1 MSEEKQKP
9 EQKKVVDLTKD
20 EELKDHDL
28 DEVAGGVCQ
37 DSVEKTTQTC
47 GGCGSKVGGGQH
59 NM

>member
-28 DEVAGGVCQ
+28 DEVAGGACGN
-37 DSVEKTTQTC
+37 SIENSTKTCT
-47 GGCGSKVGGGQH
+47 CGSKVGGGQH

>member
-1 MSEEKQKP
+1 MPEEKQKP

-28 DEVAGGVCQ
+28 DEVAGGACGNT
-37 DSVEKTTQTC
+37 VENSTYTC
-47 GGCGSKVGGGQH
+47 NCGSKVGKGNQ

>member
-9 EQKKVVDLTKD
+9 EQKKVVDLTED

-28 DEVAGGVCQ
+28 DEVAGGGCGN
-37 DSVEKTTQTC
+37 SVENSTQTC
-47 GGCGSKVGGGQH
+47 SCKGKQ